1 MVSLSG
7 LSKPQYLFRP
17 SQIVRRLLLEF
28 HSKRGL
34 KTLDLPWKLKIHVN
48 TEDTVGLALA
58 SHGLYDLVTTEVI
71 YRLAELGETVI
82 DVGANIG
89 YFTGLLAVRVGKV
102 GKVIV
107 FEPHPGTALLLSQN
121 VKLFLSDPRSAQIV
135 VHQIALSSSDGEAR
149 LDNFPGVEQ
158 HTSYSFLNFQTSDRG
173 IPVKTSRLE
182 HFLHGPET
190 IGVLKIDAQWHE
202 ERVLKGA
209 GDYLRSKKI
218 RDIVFEEEAP
228 FPAPSHKI
236 LMDAGYHLFWFE
248 EHLRGPKLIPPDAKP
263 ANLRSYDIPP
273 SFLATINPERVER
286 IFSKPG
292 WTCF

>member
-1 MVSLSG
+1 MISLKG

-17 SQIVRRLLLEF
+17 YQIVRRLVLEF
-28 HSKRGL
+28 HSERGL
-34 KTLDLPWKLKIHVN
+34 RTLDLPWKLKIHVN

-58 SHGLYDLVTTEVI
+58 SQGLYDLVTTEVI
-71 YRLAELGETVI
+71 YRLTEVGETAI

-89 YFTGLLAVRVGKV
+89 YFTGLLSVRVGKV
-102 GKVIV
+102 GKVIA
-107 FEPHPGTALLLSQN
+107 FEPHPRTALLLRQN
-121 VKLFLSDPRSAQIV
+121 VQLFLSDPRSAQII
-135 VHQIALSSSDGEAR
+135 VHQTALSDAVGEAR
-149 LDNFPGVEQ
+149 LDNFPGAEQ
-158 HTSYSFLNFQTSDRG
+158 HTSFSFLNFKTSDRG

-182 HFLHGPET
+182 HFLDGRET

-202 ERVLKGA
+202 EGVLKGA

-236 LMDAGYHLFWFE
+236 LMDAGYRLFWFE
-248 EHLRGPKLIPPDAKP
+248 ERLRGPRLIPPDAKP
-263 ANLRSYDIPP
+263 ANLRNYDIAP
-273 SFLATINPERVER
+273 SFLATIDPERVER
-286 IFSKPG
+286 IFSKSG